1 MRTSWLVAYDIA
13 NPGRLRRV
21 CRLLLGYGDRVQY
34 SVFRCDLSATERIE
48 LEGRLRKLVHHLE
61 DRVLFV
67 DVGPADGRAKGA
79 FQSIGQAYRAEE
91 RVALVL

>member
-21 CRLLLGYGDRVQY
+21 CRLMLGYGDRVQY
-34 SVFRCDLSATERIE
+34 SVFRCDLGPTERIE

-67 DVGPADGRAKGA
+67 DVGPADGRARGA

>member
-21 CRLLLGYGDRVQY
+21 CRLMLGYGDRVQY
-34 SVFRCDLSATERIE
+34 SVFRCDLGATERIE

-67 DVGPADGRAKGA
+67 DVGPADGRARGA